1 MAQSPRKKTVV
12 AAKKTVTTV
21 QRRVSG
27 MALGGGQ
34 AAPRRGPGGGAAAA
48 AGKAPRKTTG
58 GKTRPGQAAPPAQPA
73 PRKPHRFRPGTVA
86 LREIR
91 FFQKSTNLLLRRLPF
106 ARLVREIAME
116 FFEDED
122 GNSTGLRW
130 QSSALLALQEATE
143 AYLVHLFEDS
153 NLCALHAKRVTIMQR
168 DMQLVRRIRGDFM

>member
-1 MAQSPRKKTVV
+1 MAQTPKKTV
-12 AAKKTVTTV
+12 AARKSAGGGGGKGTTAQKKMAG
-21 QRRVSG
+21 Q
-27 MALGGGQ
+27 ALGG
-34 AAPRRGPGGGAAAA
+34 
-48 AGKAPRKTTG
+48 GKAPRKSTAGATG
-58 GKTRPGQAAPPAQPA
+58 GKGPRKSTGGKQAPPAQK
-73 PRKPHRFRPGTVA
+73 KPHRFRPGTVA

-91 FFQKSTNLLLRRLPF
+91 HYQKTTDLLLRRLPF
-106 ARLVREIAME
+106 ARLVREIATE

-122 GNSTGLRW
+122 GQGVGLRW

>member
-1 MAQSPRKKTVV
+1 MAQTPRKSL
-12 AAKKTVTTV
+12 AKKTTTAGKKV
-21 QRRVSG
+21 ASQP
-27 MALGGGQ
+27 L
-34 AAPRRGPGGGAAAA
+34 GGAAAA
-48 AGKAPRKTTG
+48 TGPGGKAPRKSAAGAPPAGKQPRKSTG
-58 GKTRPGQAAPPAQPA
+58 GKTRPGQPAAPAA
-73 PRKPHRFRPGTVA
+73 RKPHRFRPGTVA

-91 FFQKSTNLLLRRLPF
+91 HYQKSTDLLLRRLPF
-106 ARLVREIAME
+106 ARLVREIATE

-122 GNSTGLRW
+122 GNGVGLRW